1 MAKMGK
7 GWLKRGR
14 QKKRFNWKDYTY
26 LVGKGGKTN
35 TQIMDRLWDNQERL
49 HSKNLP
55 GKGRGSVFDR
65 IQRKAQKDWQA
76 STGWNPMSSKFN
88 SSGGVDD
95 WNFGLWGNQ
104 EFGEEDIK
112 TARKAGASK
121 YQIGQLYARAKEE
134 GLHSRGAR
142 EWIKE
147 RNVPESDWDYGA
159 HGGWDFDMK
168 DIKAMRKD
176 DYGLDQII
184 EARDWADK
192 HGLTIGEKVVGHIQ
206 KLEDKAAAQT
216 LKEEQ
221 EKQKLEDEAAV
232 QAFQEDKAAYQA
244 LKEEVKLQKLEDKAA
259 VQALK
264 EEVKLQK
271 LEDKA
276 AARSL
281 KADVRWGE
289 KRDKIFQNKIEKT
302 QAATMQKTA
311 AAAEA
316 GRIASMRGMGS
327 QRLGASGAAI
337 FKNKGL
343 TSLGKGK
350 GGGTSQFTRPSN
362 HWPVHKLL

>member
-7 GWLKRGR
+7 GWLKHGS
-14 QKKRFNWKDYTY
+14 KKDRFDWEDYTY
-26 LVGKGGKTN
+26 LVDKGKTN
-35 TQIMDRLWDNQERL
+35 IQIMDRLWDNQKKLR
-49 HSKNLP
+49 SKDRQGREDDQ
-55 GKGRGSVFDR
+55 GKKGIFDK
-65 IQRKAQKDWQA
+65 IQRWAQKDWQA
-76 STGWNPMSSKFN
+76 STDWDSAS
-88 SSGGVDD
+88 GVDD
-95 WNFGLWGNQ
+95 WNFDLWGNQ
-104 EFGEEDIK
+104 KFGEEDIK
-112 TARKAGASK
+112 AARKAGASK
-121 YQIGQLYARAKEE
+121 YQIRQLYARAKEE

-147 RNVPESDWDYGA
+147 RNVAESDWDYGA
-159 HGGWDFDMK
+159 HGGWGFDME
-168 DIKAMRKD
+168 DIRAMKGD

-206 KLEDKAAAQT
+206 KLEDKAAA
-216 LKEEQ
+216 
-221 EKQKLEDEAAV
+221 
-232 QAFQEDKAAYQA
+232 
-244 LKEEVKLQKLEDKAA
+244 
-259 VQALK
+259 
-264 EEVKLQK
+264 
-271 LEDKA
+271 
-276 AARSL
+276 RSL

-289 KRDKIFQNKIEKT
+289 KRDKIFQDKIEKT

-343 TSLGKGK
+343 TSLGKGT

-362 HWPVHKLL
+362 HWPVHKLY

>member
-159 HGGWDFDMK
+159 HGGWGFDMK
-168 DIKAMRKD
+168 DIRAMKDD

-184 EARDWADK
+184 EARDFADK

-206 KLEDKAAAQT
+206 KLEDKAAH
-216 LKEEQ
+216 
-221 EKQKLEDEAAV
+221 
-232 QAFQEDKAAYQA
+232 QA